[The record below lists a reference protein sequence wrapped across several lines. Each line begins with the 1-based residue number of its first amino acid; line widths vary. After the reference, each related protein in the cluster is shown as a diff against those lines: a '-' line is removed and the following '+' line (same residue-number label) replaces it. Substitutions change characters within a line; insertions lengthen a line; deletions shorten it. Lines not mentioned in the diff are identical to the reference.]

1 MFKKARKILIITLC
15 LIMIGSV
22 SIFADTTTENLSE
35 NEATKEP
42 IFTVTVEGYTFT
54 YENAPQPIKDS
65 YEKTCAELGVEP
77 KASDEIFIPIE
88 GMSKY
93 SMYKAEARKD
103 NYTIG
108 FYNTFFDVS
117 GSKNYQVYVTTYV
130 GYGHTTSGNAV
141 HLVQL
146 MINRTGVYLN
156 VDSIFGTNTYNKVK
170 SFQSKYGLTSDGV
183 VGLGTW
189 KKFADVLRL
198 YA

>member
-1 MFKKARKILIITLC
+1 MFKKARKILIIALC

-22 SIFADTTTENLSE
+22 SIFADTTTENLPE
-35 NEATKEP
+35 NKATEEP

-54 YENAPQPIKDS
+54 YESAPQAVKDS

-93 SMYKAEARKD
+93 NMYKAEARKD
-103 NYTIG
+103 SFTIS

-117 GSKNYQVYVTTYV
+117 GAKNYQVYVTTYV
-130 GYGHTTSGNAV
+130 GYGHTTSGNPV

-146 MINRTGVYLN
+146 MINRTGVYLD
-156 VDSIFGTNTYNKVK
+156 VDSSFGNNTYNKVR
-170 SFQSKYGLTSDGV
+170 SFQSKYGLNSDGV

-189 KKFADVLRL
+189 KKFADVLKL